1 MNIRRLSETQ
11 TASWINSAVDFDVKV
26 ARIPQEL
33 VMPCVLVNCSNI
45 KPYEPNTELYE
56 CTIELS
62 VISSIAEEDADTR
75 HQARVAEIIEL
86 AEAHEEMAEGI
97 TGNGLEC
104 KGLRIDEISGEPND
118 ISLVDTIAIKAFCN
132 LT

>member
-1 MNIRRLSETQ
+1 
-11 TASWINSAVDFDVKV
+11 
-26 ARIPQEL
+26 
-33 VMPCVLVNCSNI
+33 MPCVLVNCSNI

-62 VISSIAEEDADTR
+62 VISSISEEDADTR
-75 HQARVAEIIEL
+75 HQARVGEIIEL
-86 AEAHEEMAEGI
+86 AEDHEGMASGI

-104 KGLRIDEISGEPND
+104 KGLRIEEISGEPND
-118 ISLVDTIAIKAFCN
+118 ISLVDTITIKAFCN